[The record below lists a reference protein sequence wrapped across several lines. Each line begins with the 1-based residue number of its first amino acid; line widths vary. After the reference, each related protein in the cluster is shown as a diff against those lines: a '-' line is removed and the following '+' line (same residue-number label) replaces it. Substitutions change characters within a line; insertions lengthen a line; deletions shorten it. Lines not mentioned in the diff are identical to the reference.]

1 MDTPVENWDYFWS
14 LGIETVKEL
23 ETERGILASAKHELF
38 GCIFGRDSLITSL
51 QLLKVYRHTHQDY
64 FLSVVRKVLLTL
76 SDLQGKNLNI
86 ESGEQ
91 PGKVI
96 HEYRPENHEFLTKA
110 DPERG
115 HTQPWY
121 VYPDQQLR
129 NYDTVDAT
137 ALFLIATYKYWQ
149 SLQQEHQTDPD
160 FQSLLLPSVKAA
172 INWIFWYGDGNGD
185 GFIDYQFDPTRT
197 YGGLHNHNWMDSDEA
212 TFHEDGSPV
221 VYPLAPS
228 ETQAYTYLALKLW
241 ANYFDQHPNRQN
253 HDASQLLRR
262 KAQQLKDQFN
272 AKFLQTQP
280 DQVFIASAI
289 DGQGKPLLSIRSSM
303 GHCLWASLNPQ
314 EDSEL
319 DGIIDSQY
327 IDPIVKRLL
336 APDLFVADAGIR
348 TLSQNSSGFIAN
360 SYHNGSIWPHDNS
373 MIADGLEAYGYYDEA
388 QLVRVA
394 MLKAFAHFDAPLEL
408 FTFEREFGDYAS
420 PTGQKANRSQA
431 WSAAALLNTIAHL
444 FPEQVHSSS

>member
-1 MDTPVENWDYFWS
+1 MDTSTDNWDYFWS
-14 LGIETVKEL
+14 LGIETVKQL

-51 QLLKVYRHTHQDY
+51 QLLTVYQRTHQDY
-64 FLSVVRKVLLTL
+64 FLSVVRKVLITL
-76 SDLQGKNLNI
+76 SELQGKDLNI

-96 HEYRPENHEFLTKA
+96 HEYRPEGHEHLTK
-110 DPERG
+110 PNPNSK
-115 HTQPWY
+115 HIPWY

-137 ALFLIATYKYWQ
+137 ALFLITIYRYWQ
-149 SLQQEHQTDPD
+149 AVEQNHHSDPQ

-172 INWIFWYGDGNGD
+172 INWIFWYGDSNGD
-185 GFIDYQFDPTRT
+185 DFIDYQFAPDRT
-197 YGGLHNHNWMDSDEA
+197 FGGLHNHNWMDSDEA

-221 VYPLAPS
+221 IYPLAPS

-241 ANYFDQHPNRQN
+241 ANYFDTHPTRQNRQAAEIL
-253 HDASQLLRR
+253 HR
-262 KAQQLKDQFN
+262 KAQKLKTSFN
-272 AKFLQTQP
+272 AR
-280 DQVFIASAI
+280 FIQIEPNQIFVASAI
-289 DGQGKPLLSIRSSM
+289 DGQGKPLLSVRSSM
-303 GHCLWASLNPQ
+303 GHCLWASLNPK
-314 EDSEL
+314 DDGLL
-319 DGIIDSQY
+319 DGIVDAKY
-327 IDPIVKRLL
+327 IDAIVKRLL
-336 APDLFVADAGIR
+336 APDLFVPDAGIR
-348 TLSQNSSGFIAN
+348 TLSQNSTGFAAN

-373 MIADGLEAYGYYDEA
+373 MIADGLEVYSYYDEA

-394 MLKAFAHFDAPLEL
+394 MLKTFAYFNAPLEL
-408 FTFEREFGDYAS
+408 FVFEHELTDYAS

-444 FPEQVHSSS
+444 FPNQVRS